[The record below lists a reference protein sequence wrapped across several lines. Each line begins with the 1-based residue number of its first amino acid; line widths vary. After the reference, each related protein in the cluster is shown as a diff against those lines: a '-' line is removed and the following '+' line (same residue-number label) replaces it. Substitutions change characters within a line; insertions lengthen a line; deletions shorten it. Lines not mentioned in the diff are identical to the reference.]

1 MNTSQLKMKRG
12 NVRMAQVLLSLA
24 LISATEFIYADT
36 IILKSGAVV
45 EGTIQSENDSQI
57 EIETANARRTIFQ
70 TKTIS
75 KFDIQSIQ
83 RDTPA
88 QKAQQALL
96 EEYRNTQSYQ
106 LNATTNYT
114 CAYYDQVTGSV
125 FRQFINQHPDSVY
138 VTEITGKIT
147 EWEAER
153 AIVAAGK
160 VKYRGQWLD
169 AADAEKQRQQDCSQA
184 LLQKGQELLAQ
195 GKLEEAARVL
205 EKLQADG
212 QVTSATNSAQLLQTT
227 YRQLLDTLSR
237 HQKQI
242 IDALTQA
249 TGAYA
254 QACKDRDAAQARF
267 DSSNPYPPD
276 SPYYY
281 DGYWRRSSNGTGV
294 MDAQSK
300 YQALQ
305 LAAATT
311 KTDAMKC
318 KDRLT
323 DLQQQLASI
332 GDKIAYV
339 QSKLT
344 QEK

>member
-1 MNTSQLKMKRG
+1 MNTSQLKI
-12 NVRMAQVLLSLA
+12 VRILLSLA
-24 LISATEFIYADT
+24 LISAMELIYADT

-45 EGTIQSENDSQI
+45 EGTILSETDSQI
-57 EIETANARRTIFQ
+57 EIETTNARRTIFQ
-70 TKTIS
+70 TKTIP
-75 KFDIQSIQ
+75 KFDVQSIQ
-83 RDTPA
+83 RETPS

-96 EEYRNTQSYQ
+96 EEYRSTQLYQ
-106 LNATTNYT
+106 LNTLTNYT
-114 CAYYDQVTGSV
+114 CAYYDQVTDSV
-125 FRQFINQHPDSVY
+125 FRRFINQHPDSVY
-138 VTEITGKIT
+138 VSEITGKIT

-153 AIVAAGK
+153 ALVATGK

-184 LLQKGQELLAQ
+184 ILQKGQDLLAQ
-195 GKLEEAARVL
+195 GKVEEAARVF
-205 EKLQADG
+205 EKLQASG

-237 HQKQI
+237 RQKQI
-242 IDALTQA
+242 IDAVTQA

-254 QACKDRDAAQARF
+254 QACKDRDTAQAKF
-267 DSSNPYPPD
+267 DSSSPYPPD

-281 DGYWRRSSNGTGV
+281 DGYYWRRSSNGTGV

-318 KDRLT
+318 RDRLT
-323 DLQQQLASI
+323 DLQQQLTAI
-332 GDKIAYV
+332 NDKIAYV